1 MDKIIEKKIKPDI
14 LFDSKKKQVITNKYK
29 ITEIGFE
36 PMTSG
41 L

>member
-14 LFDSKKKQVITNKYK
+14 LFDSKKKYITINKYK

-36 PMTSG
+36 PITSG